1 MVMSCAEV
9 WREISNYLDGEVAPD
24 LRAAMEEH
32 LHGCQK
38 CSAILEGTQNV
49 IGLYGE
55 DRMFEP
61 PQGFSQ
67 RLHRRLEE
75 NMPRQ
80 EGTAFGWLV
89 AVAAALLLVGS
100 FEVGDSSAFVR
111 PQLRSEHA
119 QPGTGVPAEMMVIV
133 AEDGKTFHAA
143 GCPFIH
149 DKARLRTMPASQA
162 LREGYT
168 PCVRC
173 MKKYLNE
180 NARYDADDD
189 DDDGEV
195 ASLGGQASK

>member
-1 MVMSCAEV
+1 MVVSCEQV
-9 WREISNYLDGEVAPD
+9 WNEISNYVDGEVGPD
-24 LRAAMEEH
+24 LRAAMDKH
-32 LHGCQK
+32 FRACQK
-38 CSAILEGTQNV
+38 CSAILEGTRNV

-55 DRMFEP
+55 ESMFEP

-80 EGTAFGWLV
+80 RGTAFGWMV
-89 AVAAALLLVGS
+89 AVAVALLIIVG
-100 FEVGDSSAFVR
+100 FEVGDSSGFVG

-119 QPGTGVPAEMMVIV
+119 QPGIGVPSDMMVVV

-143 GCPFIH
+143 ACPFIH
-149 DKARLRTMPASQA
+149 DKAKLRTMPAREA

-180 NARYDADDD
+180 SASADADDD
-189 DDDGEV
+189 DKDEF
-195 ASLGGQASK
+195 ASSAVTLK

>member
-1 MVMSCAEV
+1 MVVTCEEV
-9 WREISNYLDGEVAPD
+9 WREISNYLDHEVAPD
-24 LRAAMEEH
+24 FRAAMEEH
-32 LHGCQK
+32 IRGCQK
-38 CSAILEGTQNV
+38 CSAVLDGTRNV
-49 IGLYGE
+49 IGLYEE

-80 EGTAFGWLV
+80 RGTSFGWMV
-89 AVAAALLLVGS
+89 AVAAALLIVGS

-111 PQLRSEHA
+111 PELRSEHA
-119 QPGTGVPAEMMVIV
+119 QPGTGVPAQMMVVV

-143 GCPFIH
+143 GCRFIH
-149 DKARLRTMPASQA
+149 DKAKLRIIPASQA

-180 NARYDADDD
+180 SARYDADDD
-189 DDDGEV
+189 DDDGEF
-195 ASLGGQASK
+195 ASSAGPTSK

>member
-1 MVMSCAEV
+1 MVVTCEQV
-9 WREISNYLDGEVAPD
+9 WLEISNYLDGEVAPD
-24 LRAAMEEH
+24 LRAAMDEH
-32 LHGCQK
+32 LRGCQK
-38 CSAILEGTQNV
+38 CSAVLEGTRNV

-55 DRMFEP
+55 ESMFEP

-80 EGTAFGWLV
+80 RGTAFGWMI
-89 AVAAALLLVGS
+89 AVAAALLIIVG
-100 FEVGDSSAFVR
+100 FEVGDSSAFIA

-119 QPGTGVPAEMMVIV
+119 QPGIGVPGEIMVVV

-143 GCPFIH
+143 ACPFIH
-149 DKARLRTMPASQA
+149 DKARLRTIPASEAQ
-162 LREGYT
+162 REGYT

-180 NARYDADDD
+180 SASADADDD
-189 DDDGEV
+189 DEGEV
-195 ASLGGQASK
+195 ASSEGLTSK